1 MLVKSI
7 YWSMLTG
14 MALFIIAAVDISNV
28 MRFGGAFAFIPLI
41 AFIFFLSRIAYKE
54 FQKELDLISIFLM
67 LLLFFNYIAGMEFN
81 NVDHFEYLLY
91 AQIVIMVLIIVSFVA
106 VVMSDFNFNLLIR
119 KNVDEGD
126 RKTQAILQKIYCSVL
141 LGPSLAFLNVIL
153 CNSKIFKNIYIS
165 TGREVNVIYSTTSMI
180 IFSLCLFFSF
190 EKTRNID
197 KKYVQYVLQRKT
209 TSFKKEDLKKFFLY
223 SILFLLIAGAGVEI
237 GRGYWFLWIATIL
250 LYVITVMTAWN
261 FWKYNFEEADSNL
274 LNDLNPDGL
283 KFWFSDVKFLIKLII
298 LSALVYTAYKFFVNY
313 IFR

>member
-7 YWSMLTG
+7 YWTMLAG

-67 LLLFFNYIAGMEFN
+67 LLLFFNYIAGIEFN

-119 KNVDEGD
+119 KNVGEGD

-141 LGPSLAFLNVIL
+141 LGPSLAFVNITS
-153 CNSKIFKNIYIS
+153 NEIIFKNIYIS

-190 EKTRNID
+190 KKTKNID
-197 KKYVQYVLQRKT
+197 KPYIQYVLQRKS
-209 TSFKKEDLKKFFLY
+209 TSLRKKDLKKFFLY

-283 KFWFSDVKFLIKLII
+283 KFWFSDVKFLIKLFI
-298 LSALVYTAYKFFVNY
+298 LSLLVVSVYRIFVHY